1 MIIHEGRRTVPWDF
15 FILVAVLLTMFVTGV
30 IWTARYSAQSAEAT
44 GDGRFTVPVM
54 AVQLNLSQKENGTR
68 PTGGTFTGLC
78 WT

>member
-1 MIIHEGRRTVPWDF
+1 
-15 FILVAVLLTMFVTGV
+15 MFVTGV
-30 IWTARYSAQSAEAT
+30 VWTARYSAQSAEAT